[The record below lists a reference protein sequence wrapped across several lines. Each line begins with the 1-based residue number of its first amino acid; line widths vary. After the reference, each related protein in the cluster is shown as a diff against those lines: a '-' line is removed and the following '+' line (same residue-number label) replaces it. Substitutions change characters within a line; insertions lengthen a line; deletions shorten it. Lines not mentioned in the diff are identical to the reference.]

1 MRLSLILL
9 QADVEQHKYYAGET
23 QFGVAPGA
31 PISVQAAGLKD
42 VDAMRVDGPP
52 GAAHSHVSVTVSLGH
67 CLSVTCTCC
76 CDGIYGAQDLK
87 ISHANSLILS
97 FQLMPGLARL
107 LANVVI

>member
-1 MRLSLILL
+1 MLL

-52 GAAHSHVSVTVSLGH
+52 GDKFSHSLSL
-67 CLSVTCTCC
+67 
-76 CDGIYGAQDLK
+76 
-87 ISHANSLILS
+87 SH
-97 FQLMPGLARL
+97 
-107 LANVVI
+107 